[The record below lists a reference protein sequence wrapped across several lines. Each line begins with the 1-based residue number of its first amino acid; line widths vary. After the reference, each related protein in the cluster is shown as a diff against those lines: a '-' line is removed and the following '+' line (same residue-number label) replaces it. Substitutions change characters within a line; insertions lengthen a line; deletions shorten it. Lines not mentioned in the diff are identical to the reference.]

1 MHCNS
6 VTKSTCRALMV
17 LTVHHFTS
25 SHMASVAAGCWSDL
39 LPVTVLASLGAGI
52 NCTVYCV
59 VVSHQSCIV
68 FALCV
73 VRLGLQED
81 VCNNACSLNISLR
94 MWPRCWLCSVFSC
107 FFSVHSWMETPHWKC
122 IAHALIFS
130 VVFLLIL
137 FRNSIYFSLTC
148 SSIALTQYD
157 R

>member
-1 MHCNS
+1 MQGFNGADGSSLHVLSYGISSSRLLIRLITSNS
-6 VTKSTCRALMV
+6 VA
-17 LTVHHFTS
+17 
-25 SHMASVAAGCWSDL
+25 
-39 LPVTVLASLGAGI
+39 VTWAGI

-73 VRLGLQED
+73 VLLGLQED

-94 MWPRCWLCSVFSC
+94 MWPHCWLCSVFFLC
-107 FFSVHSWMETPHWKC
+107 IVEWKLLTGN
-122 IAHALIFS
+122 ASLMHLIFS

-137 FRNSIYFSLTC
+137 FRNSIYFSLMC
-148 SSIALTQYD
+148 SSISFSQYD

>member
-17 LTVHHFTS
+17 LTVHHFTF
-25 SHMASVAAGCWSDL
+25 SHMLSVAAGCWSDL
-39 LPVTVLASLGAGI
+39 LPVTVLPSLGAGI

-73 VRLGLQED
+73 VLLGLQED

-94 MWPRCWLCSVFSC
+94 MWPHCWLCSVFFLFVFLCIVEWKLLTGNASLMHL
-107 FFSVHSWMETPHWKC
+107 FSQWFSYWFYSETPF
-122 IAHALIFS
+122 IF
-130 VVFLLIL
+130 L
-137 FRNSIYFSLTC
+137 
-148 SSIALTQYD
+148 
-157 R
+157 